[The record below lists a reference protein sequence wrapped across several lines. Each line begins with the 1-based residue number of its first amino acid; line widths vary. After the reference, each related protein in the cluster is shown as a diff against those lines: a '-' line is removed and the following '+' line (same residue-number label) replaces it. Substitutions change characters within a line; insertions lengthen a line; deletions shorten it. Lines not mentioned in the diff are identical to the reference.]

1 MKVILRTFNLQLK
14 HPFTIS
20 RLSYSTQPTL
30 IVELQSDGY
39 SGFGEATSNPYYNTT
54 VDSMKRNLEAIIPF
68 IESVT
73 DDTPEEFWRKAYQQ
87 LNASL
92 LSKNKTPQDKAR

>member
-14 HPFTIS
+14 HTFTIS

-68 IESVT
+68 IESIS
-73 DDTPEEFWRKAYQQ
+73 DDTPEEFWRKAHQTI
-87 LNASL
+87 N
-92 LSKNKTPQDKAR
+92 R

>member
-1 MKVILRTFNLQLK
+1 MRVILRTFNLSLK

-20 RLSYSTQPTL
+20 RLSYSMQPTL

-68 IESVT
+68 IETVT
-73 DDTPEEFWRKAYQQ
+73 DENPEEFWYKAHQ
-87 LNASL
+87 LLKDDLFAL
-92 LSKNKTPQDKAR
+92 CALDIA